1 MPRPKIAPKVPK
13 KSTTKSPK
21 SFAAFTFIP
30 REEQAKQLGF
40 KVVPTGTYDVELKGA
55 YYHKSSQKGTKG
67 LRWHVE
73 VVNAEDSEHDGA
85 RPWHW
90 TGLGSSFMA
99 EALMAF
105 IPPATWEE
113 MVGQEL
119 NLDAIEESGEDGWD
133 FLEPFVGNVA
143 SARISLD
150 KREDGTESNSVKGFV
165 LPDNEDEEEEEEDED
180 EDEDEEEE
188 EDSDEEDEQE
198 EDEEAPT
205 TRARAK

>member
-1 MPRPKIAPKVPK
+1 MPRPKIAPKSSTK
-13 KSTTKSPK
+13 KGSPK
-21 SFAAFTFIP
+21 SFTAFTFLP

-40 KVVPTGTYDVELKGA
+40 KVVPTGVYDVELKGA

-67 LRWHVE
+67 LRWHLE
-73 VVNAEDSEHDGA
+73 VVNAEDPEHDGA

-105 IPPATWEE
+105 IPPAAWEE

-119 NLDAIEESGEDGWD
+119 NLDAIEESGEGGWD

-165 LPDNEDEEEEEEDED
+165 LPDNEDEEEEDEEED

-188 EDSDEEDEQE
+188 EDSDEEDS
-198 EDEEAPT
+198 EDSEEAPT